1 MFTKNKMSNNIL
13 YYSNYCDNCK
23 KLLQILSRTHIK
35 DELHFLCIDK
45 RVSMPDGSVQL
56 LIKNGQQVLLPPTIT
71 KVPALMLVNNGF
83 HVLFGDQIYQHLQPK
98 EKSAQAQ
105 GQSAGQGG
113 AGRGG
118 GATGGLMSNE
128 PDAFSFNAFSPSGIT
143 SDQYSFLDMH
153 ADDMLAKGQGGLRQ
167 MHNYVNFNEE
177 GIMSI
182 ETPPDNY
189 APDKVNEGA
198 LQQYEQ
204 QRNELKQF

>member
-1 MFTKNKMSNNIL
+1 MDSMFCLAIRFTSI
-13 YYSNYCDNCK
+13 YSPRK
-23 KLLQILSRTHIK
+23 KVLKLK
-35 DELHFLCIDK
+35 D
-45 RVSMPDGSVQL
+45 RQ
-56 LIKNGQQVLLPPTIT
+56 T
-71 KVPALMLVNNGF
+71 
-83 HVLFGDQIYQHLQPK
+83 
-98 EKSAQAQ
+98 
-105 GQSAGQGG
+105 AGQGG

-118 GATGGLMSNE
+118 GATGGLISNE

-143 SDQYSFLDMH
+143 SDQYSFLDMHADDMLAKGQGH

>member
-1 MFTKNKMSNNIL
+1 MSNNIL

-23 KLLQILSRTHIK
+23 KLLQILSRTQIK

-45 RVSMPDGSVQL
+45 RVTMPDGSVQL

-98 EKSAQAQ
+98 EKNAQAQ
-105 GQSAGQGG
+105 GQGQGQRPG
-113 AGRGG
+113 QSGSV
-118 GATGGLMSNE
+118 GGLMSSE

>member
-1 MFTKNKMSNNIL
+1 MSNNIL

-45 RVSMPDGSVQL
+45 RVSMPDGSIQL

-83 HVLFGDQIYQHLQPK
+83 HVLVGDQIYQHLQPK
-98 EKSAQAQ
+98 EKSAQEH
-105 GQSAGQGG
+105 GQSSGHSSGQSSGQGG
-113 AGRGG
+113 AT
-118 GATGGLMSNE
+118 TGGLMSNE
-128 PDAFSFNAFSPSGIT
+128 PDAFSFNAFSTSGIT
-143 SDQYSFLDMH
+143 SDQYSFLDMP
-153 ADDMLAKGQGGLRQ
+153 ADDMLAKGPGGLRQ
-167 MHNYVNFNEE
+167 MHNYVDFNEE
-177 GIMSI
+177 GLMGI
-182 ETPPDNY
+182 ETPPDDY
-189 APDKVNEGA
+189 APDKVNEGS

>member
-45 RVSMPDGSVQL
+45 RVSMPDGSIQL

-98 EKSAQAQ
+98 EKSEQTY
-105 GQSAGQGG
+105 GQSTGHAG
-113 AGRGG
+113 AGPVS
-118 GATGGLMSNE
+118 GGLMSSE

-143 SDQYSFLDMH
+143 SDQYSFLDMP
-153 ADDMLAKGQGGLRQ
+153 ADDMLAKGPGGLRQ

-177 GIMSI
+177 GMMSI